1 MATLKFEA
9 RISEQS
15 ARARKSWLLSYGD
28 MITLVITFFIMML
41 NVKAGDVTKIHSWVN
56 ARLDETSREINR
68 VVNLLKISEIKVDR
82 DSKGVKILLNDPR
95 LFETGSAA
103 PRIEL
108 IYQLQTLAATIRS
121 LDIVDLRASRWAP
134 WVREFERNG
143 LDWNLEIRI
152 EGHTD
157 NVPLLPG
164 SKYRDN
170 WELSAARAQTVMR
183 LLQEYTHI
191 PEANFAVAGF
201 GENHPIAD
209 NSTSQGRDMNRRVE
223 IFINASLVNRQ

>member
-1 MATLKFEA
+1 MTSKFEA

-41 NVKAGDVTKIHSWVN
+41 NVKAGEVTKIHAWVN
-56 ARLDETSREINR
+56 TRLDETSREINR

-95 LFETGSAA
+95 LFETGSAT
-103 PRIEL
+103 PRVEL

-143 LDWNLEIRI
+143 LNWNLEVRI

-183 LLQEYTHI
+183 LLQEYTKI
-191 PEANFAVAGF
+191 PESNFAVAGF

-209 NSTSQGRDMNRRVE
+209 NSTIGGRDMNRRVE
-223 IFINASLVNRQ
+223 IFINASLVHRL